1 MFCSYFIIDEGL
13 TDGGKIFYDGLR
25 WLSHLKGVGVF
36 FLNFLFS
43 LEEYAVVKFTLMLR
57 P

>member
-1 MFCSYFIIDEGL
+1 MFGSFFRIDEGL
-13 TDGGKIFYDGLR
+13 TEGGKIFYDGLG

-43 LEEYAVVKFTLMLR
+43 FEEYVVL
-57 P
+57 